1 MTVRE
6 KFEGLVRELEGEQ
19 LEELRKCVASEIGGR
34 SQKSGFRIED
44 IHPRM
49 TGEERERAAQD
60 SARILGADSGSH
72 SGR

>member
-1 MTVRE
+1 
-6 KFEGLVRELEGEQ
+6 
-19 LEELRKCVASEIGGR
+19 VASEIGGR

-60 SARILGADSGSH
+60 IARILGADSGSH